1 MIYDCITAGAGAS
14 GLFFSA
20 SANRRTNSLI
30 LEKTARPGTK
40 LLMSGSGQCNI
51 THAGSIKD
59 FLSCYG
65 SSTAGTGSSTG
76 SRIRKCL
83 YRYSNISLVKF
94 LEDNGI
100 RTVTRDDGK
109 IFPASMDAHDI
120 LQMLLQRSEENGFV
134 IKYGTP
140 AERIVKVPHG
150 WSVFSGGSRFDSKA
164 LVIACGGCSYP
175 STGSDGSIFHVLER
189 DLGIHCTELRPA
201 LSSVQVKDYPYR
213 ELSGISFENASV
225 TIQRNSVCPDM
236 SSTAGKSSRSRA
248 QRQSVSNCGGL
259 LFTHKDFSGPAVLN
273 ISKHAAP
280 GGKIQIN
287 YLHPLSERDV
297 LDRLKKASSGA
308 KGRLSNI
315 IAAEF
320 NLPKR
325 FCQILTGRYGES
337 LKKLAR
343 QLTSESFE
351 ISSVSGFRRAMCTC
365 GGVELSQID
374 LSSMEVK
381 GAPGLF
387 VIGEAL
393 DIDGITGGYNLQFA
407 YSSARAAADCI
418 MP

>member
-65 SSTAGTGSSTG
+65 SSTGGTG

-94 LEDNGI
+94 LEDSGI

-140 AERIVKVPHG
+140 AERIVKAPHG
-150 WSVFSGGSRFDSKA
+150 WSIFSGDSRFDSKV

-189 DLGIHCTELRPA
+189 DLGIHSTELRPA

-225 TIQRNSVCPDM
+225 TIQKSSVCPDM
-236 SSTAGKSSRSRA
+236 SSTAGKSGRSRA
-248 QRQSVSNCGGL
+248 PRQSVSNCGGL

-308 KGRLSNI
+308 KGKLSNI

-325 FCQILTGRYGES
+325 FCQILTDRYGES

-343 QLTSESFE
+343 QMTCESFE

-365 GGVELSQID
+365 GGVELPQID